1 MTNLTT
7 LTLNSVSDI
16 DDSCWQSINKD
27 GNTYFSSNF
36 LDAFES
42 SNPNIDFKYI
52 LVKKE
57 DKPVALATIQII
69 KLSIDVI
76 LKNIKL
82 ASWLRQLVNFIF
94 CREHINIMF
103 CGNVFLS
110 GEHGIIICDDENKT
124 DIIKTIGSEID
135 NLIKQTKPLHAVFIK
150 DFVQESRIL
159 TDNFEDFGFT
169 AMHVE
174 PNMII
179 TIDPEWNT
187 FEDYRNSL
195 KSKYRIKV
203 NKADKSSS
211 SLEARLFSETDFA
224 TYKDELQQLYQNTI
238 DNANFNAQVLN
249 LDTYIKLRATYRED
263 FIVKA
268 YFYNNKLVGFLSALA
283 NNHHLDAHF
292 IGLDYALNKTHA
304 IYPRI
309 LNDYIRIGID
319 KKVSYI
325 NLGRT
330 ASEIK
335 TTVGAE
341 PLELTCYIKHKR
353 PFINSLLMPF
363 IKNVKIKDF
372 KKHSPF
378 KTKKEAF
385 AAPS

>member
-1 MTNLTT
+1 MTNLSVI
-7 LTLNSVSDI
+7 TLNSVNDI
-16 DDSCWQSINKD
+16 DDSCWRLVNKD
-27 GNTYFSSNF
+27 GNTYFSDDF
-36 LDAFES
+36 LKAFES

-52 LVKKE
+52 LVKN
-57 DKPVALATIQII
+57 DGIPVALANIQII
-69 KLSIDVI
+69 ELGIDVI
-76 LKNIKL
+76 LKNIRL
-82 ASWLRQLVNFIF
+82 ASWLKRMFNFFF

-110 GEHGIIICDDENKT
+110 GEHGIIICDGENKT
-124 DIIKTIGSEID
+124 DIIKAIGNEI
-135 NLIKQTKPLHAVFIK
+135 NKLIKHTKPLHAVFIK
-150 DFVQESRIL
+150 DFVEESRGL

-169 AMHVE
+169 SMHVE

-179 TIDPEWNT
+179 SIDPDWNT
-187 FEDYRNSL
+187 FEDYKNSL

-203 NKADKSSS
+203 NKADKTSS
-211 SLEARLFSETDFA
+211 SLEARLFSEKDFA
-224 TYKDELQQLYQNTI
+224 TYKEELQQLYQNTI

-249 LDTYIKLRATYRED
+249 LDTYIKLRATYHED

-268 YFYNNKLVGFLSALA
+268 YFFNNKLVGFLSALA

-292 IGLDYALNKTHA
+292 IGLDYALNKAHA

-309 LNDYIRIGID
+309 LNDYIRIGIE

-341 PLELTCYIKHKR
+341 PVELTCYIKHKR

-363 IKNVKIKDF
+363 IRNIKIKDF
-372 KKHSPF
+372 KQHHPF
-378 KTKKEAF
+378 KIEKEDF
-385 AAPS
+385 